1 MYPSLWQQVSLL
13 YNVLCSKYVKMT
25 KTALGIVGKWQG
37 EYLEKF
43 GWVFCGP
50 ICRLVWYTLVLVNID
65 MQLTEGF

>member
-13 YNVLCSKYVKMT
+13 YNVFCSKYVKMT

-37 EYLEKF
+37 GILGEIWLGILRAYLQA
-43 GWVFCGP
+43 C
-50 ICRLVWYTLVLVNID
+50 LVCCSAGNID